1 MIKIMKYGVVSEDE
15 IFSRSSSSK
24 DVSSVVS
31 SIIKDVQEKGDE
43 ALREYTKKLDGADI
57 SEIEV
62 SKEEIKAAADSM
74 DSEFMRVLE
83 KAASNIRKYHSKQVR
98 NSFVMTEENGIVLGQ
113 KIVPVSVAGIYVPGG
128 TAAYPS
134 TVLMD
139 TIPAKIAGCGSVIMV
154 SPPGKD
160 GKLNPAVLAAAYV
173 AGVDRV
179 FRVGGAQAIAALA
192 YGTETIPRSDKIVGP
207 GNIYVAEAKKQVSG
221 VVSIDMIAGPS
232 EILIIADGA
241 SSAKVVAAD
250 MLSQAEHD
258 KNASAVL
265 ITDSESLAE
274 EVRAELEVQIPLL
287 PRYEIARASIDTNG
301 KIIVVDSIEK
311 AIEVSDRIAPEHL
324 EVCVDNPFDYLDKIH
339 NAGSVFLGRNC
350 PEALGDYIAGPNH
363 TLPTSGTARFSS
375 PLSVDDF
382 VKKYQFSYYTQ
393 SALASVADDVALFAR
408 REGLEAHARSALVRK
423 EVGNE

>member
-1 MIKIMKYGVVSEDE
+1 MIRIMKYGVEREDE

-24 DVSSVVS
+24 DVSGVVS
-31 SIIKDVQEKGDE
+31 QILKEVQERGDK
-43 ALREYTKKLDGADI
+43 ALIEYTAKLDGALIDTI
-57 SEIEV
+57 EVPRKEIE
-62 SKEEIKAAADSM
+62 EAAASM
-74 DSEFMRVLE
+74 DGEFMRVLK
-83 KAASNIRKYHSKQVR
+83 KAAENIRKYHSRQVR
-98 NSFVMTEENGIVLGQ
+98 NSFVMTEENGVVLGQ
-113 KIVPVSVAGIYVPGG
+113 KIVPVAVAGIYVPGG

-139 TIPAKIAGCGSVIMV
+139 TIPAKIAGCKSVVMV

-160 GKLNPAVLAAAYV
+160 GKINPAVLAAACV

-192 YGTETIPRSDKIVGP
+192 YGTETVPKADKIVGP
-207 GNIYVAEAKKQVSG
+207 GNIYVAEAKKEVSG
-221 VVSIDMIAGPS
+221 IVSIDMIAGPS
-232 EILIIADGA
+232 EILIIADGKSDA
-241 SSAKVVAAD
+241 RTVAAD

-265 ITDSESLAE
+265 ITDSQDLAE
-274 EVRAELEVQIPLL
+274 KVRAELEEQLPLL
-287 PRYEIARASIDTNG
+287 PRYDIARASIDTNG
-301 KIIVVDSIEK
+301 KIIIVDSISS

-350 PEALGDYIAGPNH
+350 PEALGDYLAGPNH

-382 VKKYQFSYYTQ
+382 VKKYQFTYYTA
-393 SALASVADDVALFAR
+393 SALSIVASDVALFAR

-423 EVGNE
+423 GEGK